1 MKLDKAIQRAY
12 DRLNIIGENAD
23 VYSVLYDYKVFR
35 EMDAH
40 SLDNVYDLLVKA
52 LGFQRGNKMKS
63 LFSECK
69 TIEDANAL
77 VKNLLADDYSA
88 YRQGTKVF
96 VDDGGYDYG

>member
-52 LGFQRGNKMKS
+52 LGF
-63 LFSECK
+63 
-69 TIEDANAL
+69 
-77 VKNLLADDYSA
+77 
-88 YRQGTKVF
+88 
-96 VDDGGYDYG
+96 